1 MATTMKR
8 KPRTSGPKSKVTK
21 RTVKPAPRK
30 RGKVAA
36 SKKPAARKRGQTT
49 DSAKVGKKIVSL
61 RDRQG
66 KAWADV
72 IDAVGLSGSQVRRL
86 YRANGGKGKR
96 S

>member
-30 RGKVAA
+30 RGKAA
-36 SKKPAARKRGQTT
+36 PKPAARKRGQTT